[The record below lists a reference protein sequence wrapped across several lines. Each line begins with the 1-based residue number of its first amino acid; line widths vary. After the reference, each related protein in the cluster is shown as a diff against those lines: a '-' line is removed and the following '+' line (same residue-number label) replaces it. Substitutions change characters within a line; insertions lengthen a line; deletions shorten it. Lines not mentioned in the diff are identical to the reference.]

1 MKRKEKRKQKK
12 KLLQYKVFV
21 FGHLAKKEPAERD
34 LTLLMRQDA
43 MSLWY
48 NGGGGGGEEAEPP
61 ASRTLLSR
69 FPYLYLPPPAL
80 FRTAPVPCKL
90 AESKHI
96 LVI

>member
-1 MKRKEKRKQKK
+1 MWRGR
-12 KLLQYKVFV
+12 
-21 FGHLAKKEPAERD
+21 
-34 LTLLMRQDA
+34 
-43 MSLWY
+43 
-48 NGGGGGGEEAEPP
+48 GGGQGGSESP

-80 FRTAPVPCKL
+80 FRVAPVPCKL